1 MPERTLQ
8 KITVGLSNFRKVR
21 DSGSL
26 FVDKTAKIAQLVQY
40 PKVCFSRPRRLGKT
54 TLLEMLQ
61 ELFAHGA
68 HGNRYFD
75 GLAVQNLWPEHK
87 CYPVIF
93 ISLYALS
100 NPDTFEA
107 ELRARLISAFDDA
120 GFEQVVPEP
129 RGVNDL
135 PNLLVLLKKI
145 IKGIDVVWLIDEW
158 DFPLSSN
165 LNHVENFERMRNV
178 LRVFFGWLRIL
189 NEAHFTLV
197 TGIAR
202 YRDTSLFS
210 GQDIVDI
217 SMDPLFGDLV
227 GYTQDEIKTN
237 FAPHIAAAARL
248 LRCSEDELLQQLKFH
263 YDGFCFDADA
273 KFTLY
278 SPWSVNNFFQQVVLK
293 PNEPPKFYPYWMESS
308 NAPASVRNYLDIYQ
322 VDLSFL
328 DDIEDDGIEIIQN
341 DLVQPASIDCLNS
354 HPCELKKFAALMVQ
368 TGYLSIR
375 EVVDPTI
382 TNPYVR
388 RLRCFF
394 PNNEV
399 ESVYAYVFLRYITDK
414 WGMADSWFIETAQK
428 LHEAMYAQDIAAIVH
443 ELNAFF
449 TAIPYDIWAHTK
461 ETSFRT
467 YTCWALIFSQVSD
480 RVRAETF
487 NYKGRSDIELQ
498 FEDKF
503 YVFELKRLPAHGSDQ
518 AALKLADAAHQQI
531 KGRQYGHNPATL
543 QQARNNKL
551 YGLVLVIAEDTRQVR
566 YWRLIELEQGQELN
580 SGWVDPMPEPVRTRE
595 AVVEATATQNV
606 IPEVSASDVAT
617 DAREDK
623 NAVDQAAAVNAA
635 AQSAAPALSAPGS
648 ETKSQAASSQSRA
661 SASKTAVA
669 SQEQELK
676 TMFQYVIELAAENIS
691 DKNLVTIDRDQLTT
705 RMILIYAKL
714 KQAGEQF
721 SLAVLTSV
729 VRAVISASE
738 ATNEPAAVKV
748 DRAFLTEQ
756 LIATLQDLL

>member
-26 FVDKTAKIAQLVQY
+26 FVDKTAKIAQLVKY
-40 PKVCFSRPRRLGKT
+40 SKVCFSRPRRLGKT

-68 HGNRYFD
+68 QGNKYFD
-75 GLAVQNLWPEHK
+75 GLAVQNLWPEQK
-87 CYPVIF
+87 CYPVICV
-93 ISLYALS
+93 SLYALS
-100 NPDTFEA
+100 NPDSFES

-120 GFEQVVPEP
+120 GFEQVVSETA
-129 RGVNDL
+129 GVNDL
-135 PNLLVLLKKI
+135 PNFLVLLKKI
-145 IKGIDVVWLIDEW
+145 IKGTDVVWLIDEW

-165 LNHVENFERMRNV
+165 LNELVNFERIRNV

-227 GYTQDEIKTN
+227 GYTQDEIKAN

-248 LRCSEDELLQQLKFH
+248 LHCSEDELLQQLKYH

-293 PNEPPKFYPYWMESS
+293 PSEPPKFYPYWMESS

-328 DDIEDDGIEIIQN
+328 DDIEDSGIEIIQN
-341 DLVQPASIDCLNS
+341 DLVQPASIDCLSS

-375 EVVDPTI
+375 EVVDPAV

-428 LHEAMYAQDIAAIVH
+428 LHEAMYAQDIATVVH
-443 ELNAFF
+443 ELNLFF
-449 TAIPYDIWAHTK
+449 TAIPYDIWAHAK

-480 RVRAETF
+480 RVREETF

-503 YVFELKRLPAHGSDQ
+503 YVFELKRLPAHGSDK
-518 AALKLADAAHQQI
+518 ATLKLADAAHEQI
-531 KGRQYGHNPATL
+531 KGRQYGHNSATL
-543 QQARNNKL
+543 QQARVNER

-566 YWRLIELEQGQELN
+566 YWRLIALEQGQELK

-595 AVVEATATQNV
+595 AVVEATAAQNV
-606 IPEVSASDVAT
+606 ASEVSAPNAAL
-617 DAREDK
+617 DAKEDK
-623 NAVDQAAAVNAA
+623 NAVDQTAAVIHDDAVSAA
-635 AQSAAPALSAPGS
+635 AQKAAPALSAPGS
-648 ETKSQAASSQSRA
+648 ETRSQAASSKPQA
-661 SASKTAVA
+661 SASEA
-669 SQEQELK
+669 ELR
-676 TMFQYVIELAAENIS
+676 TMFQYVIELAAENIN
-691 DKNLVTIDRDQLTT
+691 DKNLVTIDHDQLTT
-705 RMILIYAKL
+705 RMITLYAKL

-721 SLAVLTSV
+721 SLAGLTPM
-729 VRAVISASE
+729 VRAAIRASE
-738 ATNEPAAVKV
+738 ATNEPAAIKL

>member
-1 MPERTLQ
+1 M
-8 KITVGLSNFRKVR
+8 
-21 DSGSL
+21 
-26 FVDKTAKIAQLVQY
+26 
-40 PKVCFSRPRRLGKT
+40 
-54 TLLEMLQ
+54 
-61 ELFAHGA
+61 
-68 HGNRYFD
+68 
-75 GLAVQNLWPEHK
+75 
-87 CYPVIF
+87 
-93 ISLYALS
+93 
-100 NPDTFEA
+100 
-107 ELRARLISAFDDA
+107 RARLISAFDDA
-120 GFEQVVPEP
+120 GFEQVVPET

-248 LRCSEDELLQQLKFH
+248 LHCSEDELLQHLKYH

-308 NAPASVRNYLDIYQ
+308 NAPASIRNYLDIHQ

-341 DLVQPASIDCLNS
+341 DIVQPASIDYLRSHRFELN
-354 HPCELKKFAALMVQ
+354 KFAALMVQ

-375 EVVDPTI
+375 EVADPAV

-428 LHEAMYAQDIAAIVH
+428 LHEAMYAQDIASVVH
-443 ELNAFF
+443 ELNLFF
-449 TAIPYDIWAHTK
+449 TAIPYDIWAHAK

-480 RVRAETF
+480 RVREETF

-503 YVFELKRLPAHGSDQ
+503 YVFELKRLPAHGSDN

-531 KGRQYGHNPATL
+531 KGRQYGHNSATM
-543 QQARNNKL
+543 QQARVNER

-580 SGWVDPMPEPVRTRE
+580 SGWVDPLPEPVRTRA
-595 AVVEATATQNV
+595 AVVEATAAQNV
-606 IPEVSASDVAT
+606 ASEVSTPDAVA

-623 NAVDQAAAVNAA
+623 IAVDQAAVVNAT
-635 AQSAAPALSAPGS
+635 AQNAAPALSTPGS

-661 SASKTAVA
+661 SASKSAVA
-669 SQEQELK
+669 SQEQELR
-676 TMFQYVIELAAENIS
+676 TTIQLLIELAADHAN

-729 VRAVISASE
+729 VRAAISASE

>member
-1 MPERTLQ
+1 MQ
-8 KITVGLSNFRKVR
+8 
-21 DSGSL
+21 
-26 FVDKTAKIAQLVQY
+26 
-40 PKVCFSRPRRLGKT
+40 
-54 TLLEMLQ
+54 
-61 ELFAHGA
+61 H
-68 HGNRYFD
+68 
-75 GLAVQNLWPEHK
+75 
-87 CYPVIF
+87 
-93 ISLYALS
+93 
-100 NPDTFEA
+100 
-107 ELRARLISAFDDA
+107 
-120 GFEQVVPEP
+120 
-129 RGVNDL
+129 
-135 PNLLVLLKKI
+135 LK
-145 IKGIDVVWLIDEW
+145 
-158 DFPLSSN
+158 
-165 LNHVENFERMRNV
+165 
-178 LRVFFGWLRIL
+178 
-189 NEAHFTLV
+189 
-197 TGIAR
+197 
-202 YRDTSLFS
+202 Y
-210 GQDIVDI
+210 
-217 SMDPLFGDLV
+217 
-227 GYTQDEIKTN
+227 
-237 FAPHIAAAARL
+237 
-248 LRCSEDELLQQLKFH
+248 H

-308 NAPASVRNYLDIYQ
+308 NAPASIRNYLDIHQ

-341 DLVQPASIDCLNS
+341 DIVQPASIDYLRSHRFELN
-354 HPCELKKFAALMVQ
+354 KFAALMVQ

-375 EVVDPTI
+375 EVADPAV

-428 LHEAMYAQDIAAIVH
+428 LHEAMYAQDIASVVH
-443 ELNAFF
+443 ELNLFF
-449 TAIPYDIWAHTK
+449 TAIPYDIWAHAK

-480 RVRAETF
+480 RVREETF

-503 YVFELKRLPAHGSDQ
+503 YVFELKRLPAHGSDN

-531 KGRQYGHNPATL
+531 KGRQYGHNSATM
-543 QQARNNKL
+543 QQARVNER

-580 SGWVDPMPEPVRTRE
+580 SGWVDPLPEPVRTRE
-595 AVVEATATQNV
+595 AVVEATAAQNV
-606 IPEVSASDVAT
+606 ASEVSAPDAVA

-623 NAVDQAAAVNAA
+623 IAVDQAAVVNAT
-635 AQSAAPALSAPGS
+635 AQNAAPALSTLGS

-661 SASKTAVA
+661 SASKSAVA
-669 SQEQELK
+669 SQEQELR
-676 TMFQYVIELAAENIS
+676 TTIQLLIELAADHAN

-729 VRAVISASE
+729 VRAAISASE